1 MAGSSEHSAVV
12 FGCEGLSLRD
22 DERQFFRDCDPLGFI
37 LFARNIES
45 PDQVRKLVD
54 DLRDCVGRADALVLI
69 DQEGGRVA
77 RLQAPTWRKA
87 PAAGRIG
94 SLYEADPDAGLEA
107 AHLNGRLLA
116 ADLAPLGINVDC
128 APVLDLLLPET
139 HAIIGDR
146 SFGASPKVVT
156 PLARALSEGLLAGG
170 VLPVIKHIPG
180 HGRATL
186 DSHKDLPVVDTPR
199 GELEKTDFAPFRD
212 LADMPMAM
220 TAHVVYSAIDAAAP
234 ATTSPTVI
242 RDIIRGF
249 IGFEGLLISDDLS
262 MEALRGGLADR
273 AQAARDAG
281 CDVMLHCNGV
291 YDEMAAVAKSCGR
304 LTNAALVRLARAME
318 RLQPSVP
325 DDEAA
330 ERFAALMEREPS
342 RAN

>member
-1 MAGSSEHSAVV
+1 MAGNSEHSAVV

-22 DERQFFRDCDPLGFI
+22 NERRFFQDCDPLGFI
-37 LFARNIES
+37 LFARNIET

-54 DLRDCVGRADALVLI
+54 DLRGCVGRADALVLI

-107 AHLNGRLLA
+107 ARLNGRLLA
-116 ADLAPLGINVDC
+116 ADLEPLGINVDC
-128 APVLDLLLPET
+128 APVLDLLFPET

-146 SFGASPKVVT
+146 SFGASPKAVT

-170 VLPVIKHIPG
+170 ILPVIKHIPG

-186 DSHKDLPVVDTPR
+186 DSHEALPVVETLR
-199 GELEKTDFAPFRD
+199 GELDKTDFAPFRD

-234 ATTSPTVI
+234 ATTSPAVI
-242 RDIIRGF
+242 DEIIRGF
-249 IGFEGLLISDDLS
+249 IGFDGLLFSDDLS
-262 MEALRGGLADR
+262 MQALEGGLGDR
-273 AQAARDAG
+273 AQAARKAG

-291 YDEMAAVAKSCGR
+291 LDEMVAVAKHCGR
-304 LTNAALVRLARAME
+304 LTSAASRRLKRAMDCLRPVE
-318 RLQPSVP
+318 PYE
-325 DDEAA
+325 DAA
-330 ERFAALMEREPS
+330 SRFAVLMEREPT
-342 RAN
+342 RAD

>member
-1 MAGSSEHSAVV
+1 MAGSSVHSAVV
-12 FGCEGLSLRD
+12 FGCEGLSLGD
-22 DERQFFRDCDPLGFI
+22 NERQFFRDCDPLGFI

-54 DLRDCVGRADALVLI
+54 DFRDCVGRDDALVLI

-94 SLYEADPDAGLEA
+94 ALYATDPAAGLEA
-107 AHLNGRLLA
+107 ARLNGRLLA

-128 APVLDLLLPET
+128 APVVDLLFPET

-146 SFGASPKVVT
+146 SFGASAKVVA

-180 HGRATL
+180 HGRATI
-186 DSHKDLPVVDTPR
+186 DSHEALPIVDTPR

-220 TAHVVYSAIDAAAP
+220 TAHVVYRAIDETAP
-234 ATTSPTVI
+234 ATTSLTVVD
-242 RDIIRGF
+242 DIIRGF
-249 IGFEGLLISDDLS
+249 IGFDGLLISDDLS
-262 MEALRGGLADR
+262 MQALDGGLGER
-273 AQAARDAG
+273 AQAARNAG

-291 YDEMAAVAKSCGR
+291 LDEMVAVAKNCGR
-304 LTNAALVRLARAME
+304 LTGAASRRLARAMDCLRPAE
-318 RLQPSVP
+318 PYA
-325 DDEAA
+325 DAA
-330 ERFAALMEREPS
+330 ERFAVLMERELP